1 MSLKYLNTL
10 TKKSS
15 KEDVERWIMTKKL
28 ELMDIDKDA
37 LFLGID
43 LATVPDVKEALIDV
57 VKRCPFRY
65 GLVEDYKLWLDLLDK
80 YGLWEEYI
88 GSLRNIF
95 V

>member
-1 MSLKYLNTL
+1 MSIKYLNTL
-10 TKKSS
+10 TKNSS
-15 KEDVERWIMTKKL
+15 KEDVECWLMTKKI
-28 ELMDIDKDA
+28 ELIDIDRDA
-37 LFLGID
+37 LFRGID
-43 LATVPDVKEALIDV
+43 LATVPDIKEVLIDV
-57 VKRCPFRY
+57 VKHCPFRY

>member
-10 TKKSS
+10 TKNSS
-15 KEDVERWIMTKKL
+15 KEDVERWIMTKNL
-28 ELMDIDKDA
+28 ELIDIDKEA
-37 LFLGID
+37 LFRGID
-43 LATVPDVKEALIDV
+43 LATVPDIKESLIDV
-57 VKRCPFRY
+57 VKHNQSRF

-88 GSLRNIF
+88 GALRNIF